1 MEYTGDGHG
10 EGDGRWT
17 GSRLTI
23 WRARRSSTSGSRRW
37 QEVPLWMF
45 DRVACGMMR
54 VEPRPQVDLAALSAL
69 ASLVSGALGKAPP
82 ACAGWV
88 SDDQD
93 RGETHARSTQGSSQ
107 VSERIGAT
115 RPVRPGGQRQPG
127 GHADVA
133 HAAGSDTPEGVLGRS
148 FRASRMPCSI
158 PTKVGS
164 FARQRRCPEQMLSHR
179 QEWRE
184 ALGGVRSRVSRS
196 GPGTAPH

>member
-1 MEYTGDGHG
+1 
-10 EGDGRWT
+10 
-17 GSRLTI
+17 
-23 WRARRSSTSGSRRW
+23 
-37 QEVPLWMF
+37 MF

-93 RGETHARSTQGSSQ
+93 RGETHARLTQGSSQ

-133 HAAGSDTPEGVLGRS
+133 HAAGSDTPG
-148 FRASRMPCSI
+148 
-158 PTKVGS
+158 
-164 FARQRRCPEQMLSHR
+164 RCP
-179 QEWRE
+179 
-184 ALGGVRSRVSRS
+184 RSIVPGIAHAVLDPNVLFGAWVARRS
-196 GPGTAPH
+196 AR